1 MNNELRFRTME
12 TGLSRSEMHDG
23 KEFLVTPVVAVKS
36 GVLNGEFL
44 SAAEIE
50 ASVQFWND
58 VPVPIYHPDVNG
70 MQVSARDLQIIEES
84 VVGRFYNAFYE
95 DESLKGELWIDIAKA
110 TALGGSALD
119 ALTKLQAG
127 EVLEVST
134 AYFAYVTEIK
144 GTHNGTD
151 YTGEQSNIRPDHLA
165 LLPGAIGAC
174 SIADGCGA
182 NRTNEAGETMACKLC
197 VQLKDGE
204 SMNDR
209 RDAVEK
215 AIATTVALGTN
226 QYVWVADL
234 YEASVVYELNEMYYR
249 ADYTINAEGEVVIGD
264 QAAVKRT
271 VSYVEVKANEGKA
284 IKVLKGIVG
293 KIKGHLLGVDKM
305 ATREEMVTALRAN
318 GVDLAD
324 DVLEKTEDSV
334 LECMVGLS
342 APAEGIVE
350 PIVPVV
356 EPAVEASD
364 TVTINEYLQDKGTDL
379 EKVVAHMKAQE
390 ESDKTER
397 QGLIDGLAANE
408 QCTLSLE
415 ALEAMDAEVLRELSS
430 AFQPGT
436 YLGVGI
442 PRENR
447 TVPEPPTVI
456 GNQNDRTKAG
466 E

>member
-1 MNNELRFRTME
+1 
-12 TGLSRSEMHDG
+12 
-23 KEFLVTPVVAVKS
+23 
-36 GVLNGEFL
+36 
-44 SAAEIE
+44 
-50 ASVQFWND
+50 
-58 VPVPIYHPDVNG
+58 
-70 MQVSARDLQIIEES
+70 
-84 VVGRFYNAFYE
+84 
-95 DESLKGELWIDIAKA
+95 
-110 TALGGSALD
+110 
-119 ALTKLQAG
+119 
-127 EVLEVST
+127 
-134 AYFAYVTEIK
+134 
-144 GTHNGTD
+144 
-151 YTGEQSNIRPDHLA
+151 
-165 LLPGAIGAC
+165 
-174 SIADGCGA
+174 
-182 NRTNEAGETMACKLC
+182 
-197 VQLKDGE
+197 
-204 SMNDR
+204 
-209 RDAVEK
+209 
-215 AIATTVALGTN
+215 
-226 QYVWVADL
+226 
-234 YEASVVYELNEMYYR
+234 
-249 ADYTINAEGEVVIGD
+249 
-264 QAAVKRT
+264 
-271 VSYVEVKANEGKA
+271 
-284 IKVLKGIVG
+284 VLKGIVG